1 MQGKGKAYEMILPTR
16 VTPGQFSPTDDIL
29 VQMGSPITMPQR
41 KIDGIDLGPEQ
52 YNRLLTIYGKE
63 LEVNGMNAKAA
74 IFDLATSPGFD
85 MQSLDQQ
92 QRLIRLLHD
101 KYMTAARQQL
111 LAEDPELSVKI
122 DQLKANREAF
132 GLFYKGD

>member
-1 MQGKGKAYEMILPTR
+1 
-16 VTPGQFSPTDDIL
+16 
-29 VQMGSPITMPQR
+29 MGSPITMPQR

-74 IFDLATSPGFD
+74 IYDLATSPGFD